1 MRAMAQDLRSCEPE
15 FLVATPERL
24 LELVSLKAIDISG
37 VSLLVST
44 FHCGTYRSARL
55 LVCGSAAT
63 RRYRQNQPSTID
75 FGRRRLIEGEF
86 DRRRSIEGEKGK
98 KKKKR
103 KRRKKKT
110 SFPRAILAR
119 ALSPPVGCP
128 RPQAIFLPDEVPIPD
143 KILLVSKTANKFQM
157 LRSSLKEEGYEISED
172 SSCAFSIISDR

>member
-1 MRAMAQDLRSCEPE
+1 MRATAQDLRSCEPE

-55 LVCGSAAT
+55 PVCGSAAT
-63 RRYRQNQPSTID
+63 WRYRQNQSSTID

-86 DRRRSIEGEKGK
+86 DRRRSFEGEKGK

-119 ALSPPVGCP
+119 AL
-128 RPQAIFLPDEVPIPD
+128 DEVPIPD